1 MILLFEFASGFIFTG
16 FYVVSG
22 SFMGILFLSF
32 SPWIA
37 FYLRYS
43 TF

>member
-1 MILLFEFASGFIFTG
+1 M
-16 FYVVSG
+16 VSG
-22 SFMGILFLSF
+22 CFMGILFLSF

-43 TF
+43 TFLTLFQGRLINLF

>member
-1 MILLFEFASGFIFTG
+1 MEFSSGFIFTG

-22 SFMGILFLSF
+22 CFMGILVLSF
-32 SPWIA
+32 STWIE

-43 TF
+43 LL

>member
-1 MILLFEFASGFIFTG
+1 MEFSSDFIFTG
-16 FYVVSG
+16 FYVLSG
-22 SFMGILFLSF
+22 CFIGILFLSF

-43 TF
+43 LL